1 MLNYG
6 TALVILGICI
16 VCVAASQVL
25 LKARMGALGMSGSQ
39 NLGFADAA
47 TRALSDPLTWV
58 AGSLVVIGAGCWY
71 LALTRLPLSLMLPVA
86 GLVAPIVAIAAHFA
100 LDESLSVAKLAAIF
114 IIAIGVIW
122 LGFLQT

>member
-1 MLNYG
+1 
-6 TALVILGICI
+6 
-16 VCVAASQVL
+16 
-25 LKARMGALGMSGSQ
+25 MGALGMSGSQ

-100 LDESLSVAKLAAIF
+100 LGESLSIAKLAAIF
-114 IIAIGVIW
+114 VIAFGVIW